1 MTVWIGKVEND
12 RVGNEEQWL
21 NLVKS
26 TRLEENS
33 AESVA
38 YVCIEVCT

>member
-1 MTVWIGKVEND
+1 MTVWIGKVGTD